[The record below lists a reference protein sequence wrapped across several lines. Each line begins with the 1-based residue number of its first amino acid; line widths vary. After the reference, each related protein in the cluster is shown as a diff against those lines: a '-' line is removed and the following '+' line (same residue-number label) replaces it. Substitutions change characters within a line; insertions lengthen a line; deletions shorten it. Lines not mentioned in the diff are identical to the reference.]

1 MIEIGILTLEESE
14 IAPLFRAY
22 PPETARRLF
31 DSGKTPLT
39 HIVLVEESDID
50 AALESAYAAG
60 NHHPGPKTRTSHV
73 RKARSTSVGDLLVV
87 MNTGAVFLVASF
99 GFEPMF
105 TLGVM
110 EVRDL
115 RAAVLA

>member
-14 IAPLFRAY
+14 AAPLFRAY

-31 DSGKTPLT
+31 DAGRTPLT
-39 HIVLVEESDID
+39 HIVAVEETDIE
-50 AALESAYAAG
+50 AALEAAYAAG
-60 NHHPGPKTRTSHV
+60 NRHPGPHTRTTQI
-73 RKARSTSVGDLLVV
+73 RRTRSTSVGDLLVA
-87 MNTGAVFLVASF
+87 MDTGAVFLVASF

-105 TLGVM
+105 TLDAA

-115 RAAVLA
+115 RAAVEA